1 MNMSTTT
8 TNTNTATAT
17 LQVRKTRLADHRWV
31 HAPHA
36 ELQPGQVRVQVE
48 RVSLTA
54 NNITYAAM
62 GESMQ
67 YWNFYPSGD
76 EAWGVIPVWGFA
88 VVSES
93 LCDGVTVGERLWGY
107 WPLGSHAVLTPV
119 KVNAGGFVDGAAHR
133 QALHPL
139 YNGVTRCA
147 ADPFYTADTEDLQAL
162 LRPLFITSYL
172 IDDFMAD
179 NGCFGSKR
187 LLLSSASSKTAWGTA
202 WCLHQRPGLEVIGLT
217 SARNRAYCESL
228 GCYDRVVVY
237 EDLAGLEPTA
247 PAVYVD
253 FAGNAKLRHQVHEH
267 ITGLTYDCAI
277 GMTHHDAGGGAKG
290 LAGPKAVLF
299 FAPAQVKKRQAEMG
313 HAAFGQSL
321 VRSWHAVVGHVAK
334 ASPAWLRVEEH
345 HGEAAVQAAYEQVL
359 AGQDP
364 AQVGR
369 VLRWD

>member
-1 MNMSTTT
+1 MTTISTTSIT
-8 TNTNTATAT
+8 TT
-17 LQVRKTRLADHRWV
+17 LQVRKTGLTDHRWV
-31 HAPHA
+31 SAPQA
-36 ELQPGQVRVQVE
+36 ELSDGQVRVRVE
-48 RVSLTA
+48 RFSLTA

-62 GESMQ
+62 GDAMQ
-67 YWNFYPSGD
+67 YWHFYPSGD

-88 VVSES
+88 VVEQSRCE
-93 LCDGVTVGERLWGY
+93 GVAVGERLWGY
-107 WPLGSHAVLTPV
+107 WPMGSHAVLTPG
-119 KVNAGGFVDGAAHR
+119 KVHAGGFVDGAEHR
-133 QALHPL
+133 QQLHPL
-139 YNGVTRCA
+139 YNGITRCA
-147 ADPFYTADTEDLQAL
+147 SDPFYRPDTEDVQAL

-179 NGCFGSKR
+179 NGCFGAQR

-202 WCLHQRPGLEVIGLT
+202 WCLKQRSGLEVVGLT

-237 EDLAGLEPTA
+237 EDLASLEPTA

-253 FAGNAKLRHQVHEH
+253 FAGNARLRHEVHERF
-267 ITGLTYDCAI
+267 TGLTYDCAI

-313 HAAFGQSL
+313 PAAFGQAL
-321 VRSWHAVVGHVAK
+321 VGSWHRLTQHLAK
-334 ASPAWLRVEEH
+334 ASPAWLRVEQH
-345 HGEAAVQAAYEQVL
+345 HGPTAVVQAYEQVL

-369 VLRWD
+369 VLSL